1 MKRITFVLALLLL
14 CVGQLAY
21 AQTIKVTGTVTDAAD
36 GQPLTDVGVMVKGTT
51 NGVVTDLNGQYVINV
66 RRDAVLVFKM
76 QGYTDQEVAVNGRSV
91 INVALSMDATQL
103 EDVIVVGYGTG
114 RKISTVV
121 GSAQTVKAKAL
132 KDKPVIN
139 AADALQGQVAGL
151 QVYTSSGDPSAT
163 VSMRIRGVNSLQ
175 ASTTPLFVLD
185 GTH

>member
-121 GSAQTVKAKAL
+121 GSAQTVKATTL
-132 KDKPVIN
+132 KDRPSRTSRLSMPQMLFRDRLPVC
-139 AADALQGQVAGL
+139 
-151 QVYTSSGDPSAT
+151 
-163 VSMRIRGVNSLQ
+163 RF
-175 ASTTPLFVLD
+175 TPLQETLPQPYQ
-185 GTH
+185 